1 MGNNARGFDDSVGM
15 NAADGFSF
23 ASGVLGASA
32 GELQTPLALIRQLS
46 LALHDSTLSEG
57 ERQRLTERLTLTS
70 ERALRIT
77 QSLRIDA
84 RMANSLKLEPVNAAM
99 LCSEVVHELTP
110 LFRAHGRALV
120 AQPRNKLLLM
130 VADRTLLRQVLFG
143 FVDNALHYGSDDRPV
158 QLTIGGH
165 AGKVRVG
172 VRDYGPAVAIDA
184 LRRLDERIARQAPV
198 LIARRPRASG
208 VGLAMAK
215 QAAQMMGGAAGVV
228 RHRDGATFYIDMNMS
243 GQMSLL

>member
-1 MGNNARGFDDSVGM
+1 MGNETRGNNDAVG
-15 NAADGFSF
+15 ATTGDGVSF
-23 ASGVLGASA
+23 VTNVLGASA
-32 GELQTPLALIRQLS
+32 SELQTPLALIRQLS
-46 LALHDSTLSEG
+46 LALHDPSLSVD
-57 ERQRLTERLTLTS
+57 ERLRLTERLTLTS
-70 ERALRIT
+70 ERALRMT

-84 RMANSLKLEPVNAAM
+84 RMAQSLKLEPVNAAM
-99 LCSEVVHELTP
+99 LCGEVVHELTP

-120 AQPRNKLLLM
+120 AQPRNKSLLM

-143 FVDNALHYGSDDRPV
+143 FVDNALHYGSDERPV
-158 QLTIGGH
+158 RLTINGH
-165 AGKVRVG
+165 GGKVRVG

-208 VGLAMAK
+208 VSLMMAK
-215 QAAQMMGGAAGVV
+215 QAAEMMGGAAGVI
-228 RHRDGATFYIDMNMS
+228 RHRDGATFYIDMNVS